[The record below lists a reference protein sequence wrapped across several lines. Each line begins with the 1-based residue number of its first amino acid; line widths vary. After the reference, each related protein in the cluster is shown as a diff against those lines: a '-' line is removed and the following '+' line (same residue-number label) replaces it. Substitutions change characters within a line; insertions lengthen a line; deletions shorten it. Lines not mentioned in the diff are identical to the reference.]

1 MVLKAVLLSVATAAV
16 AFLVTRSTL
25 FEPLRKLTGRLPF
38 FGELFDC
45 CYCFSHWVAVAL
57 VIAYRVKLFDLF
69 SPLDYLLTILAVAW
83 TASFQCMAY
92 DRLLG
97 EE

>member
-25 FEPLRKLTGRLPF
+25 FEPLRKLTRRLPF

-45 CYCFSHWVAVAL
+45 CYCFSHWVAVVL

-69 SPLDYLLTILAVAW
+69 LSLDYLLTILAVAW
-83 TASFQCMAY
+83 ASAFQCIII
-92 DRLLG
+92 DRLLR